1 MSLKL
6 VKLFASVLSSC
17 VLLSS
22 GSSCFALGSGAVLYG
37 MSILG
42 LGGIGTALVCK
53 SVKDK
58 GDITLVN
65 GEVVT
70 GDDEYE
76 DRKLASSSKGR
87 NRTVVQIYYD
97 DDRGILVDG
106 RTCRERAYEFDK
118 DNDSVYVDDYYGSKA
133 ILLIFD
139 DDDDETCGDLCRL
152 RDISK
157 LGAFNLYMGG
167 VPGEWMEMWHMV
179 YALNGFRILVDKRSG
194 FLELRA
200 NGEYSGERSHLFEL
214 QNDSLS
220 NKKLSDCILN
230 MLFESAGI
238 KCPLRRFFNLPLS
251 MRRHIARVVETIFRI
266 IRVHSS

>member
-6 VKLFASVLSSC
+6 EKLLASVLSSC

-22 GSSCFALGSGAVLYG
+22 GSSCFALGSAMLYG
-37 MSILG
+37 GATLG
-42 LGGIGTALVCK
+42 LGTVAALISK
-53 SVKDK
+53 FSRGNK

-70 GDDEYE
+70 GGDEYE
-76 DRKLASSSKGR
+76 GGKLASGGKGR
-87 NRTVVQIYYD
+87 NRTVVQVCYD

-152 RDISK
+152 RDISE